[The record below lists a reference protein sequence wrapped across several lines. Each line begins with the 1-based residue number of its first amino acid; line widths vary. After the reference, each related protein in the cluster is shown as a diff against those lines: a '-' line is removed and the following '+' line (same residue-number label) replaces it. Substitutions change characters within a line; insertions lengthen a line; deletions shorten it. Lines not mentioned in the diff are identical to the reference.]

1 MDIKRD
7 ESHCYAA
14 VITEDGLWQKGEEYF
29 LEGYTETLIYNE
41 RRILQ
46 LYRTAS

>member
-7 ESHCYAA
+7 ESHCYVA
-14 VITEDGLWQKGEEYF
+14 VITEDGQWQKGEEYF

>member
-1 MDIKRD
+1 MNFKRID
-7 ESHCYAA
+7 ARCYAA
-14 VITEDGLWQKGEEYF
+14 VITEDGQWQKGEEYF
-29 LEGYTETLIYNE
+29 LEDYTETLIYHE